1 VSVYVYLYPHY
12 MSLDQYYLKLTR
24 IMVLLLLFS
33 HTHTLMVAG
42 ISLIGYVAP
51 TVRVQHTH
59 MYEQPEQSGEC

>member
-1 VSVYVYLYPHY
+1 
-12 MSLDQYYLKLTR
+12 
-24 IMVLLLLFS
+24 MVLLLLFS